1 MRSRILSAW
10 SKVSAKYPG
19 RVIIGAIIITIAAM
33 YVSKDLGMSMLWSDL
48 LPENNPQ
55 VMEFEKIL
63 DEYDSASN
71 SIVVIKGP
79 EESIKRFADEL
90 APQLRALDED
100 VKKVTYKIEK
110 DFILNHGFMLTKE
123 KYLKDM
129 TDTFKDF
136 SLAPLLTTLND
147 NFEKVYTGDEES
159 LSNKEKENEA
169 VNSLDGIEFFLTTMR
184 EFAEGNPEA
193 DEKLAEIAAERYLMG
208 EEYMISPD
216 KKWLIMMI
224 DPAFS
229 MEEMERAVANVD
241 TMQVILNRT
250 MENYPDIHAGLT
262 GLFPL
267 QRDEMF
273 YSLRDLKRT
282 SIVAM
287 TAIMLLFIISFRM
300 VSTPLLAGLNLI
312 IAIIWTAGLAKLL
325 VGDLNMMTS
334 MFAVIL
340 IGLGIDFSIHILSV
354 YNEMRKEGRNI
365 PDAVRNTLLK
375 SGAGIIT
382 GGLTTACAFLTIM
395 VSQTKGMREM
405 GLVLGIGILTCMVTT
420 IFVFPAILVMR
431 EKVMMKIRAEKY
443 KVRSVD
449 FKFLENTGVA
459 ITRKPKAWL
468 IVGLILTV
476 VFFYQAL
483 KVKFDYNYYNM
494 EPKGLE
500 SVALQDSMIEAFDMS
515 PDFLMI
521 TAETLDKARRVVED
535 ARDMKTVGLVS
546 SLSDYVPSSEDQE
559 KRRVYVREIRENL
572 SNRTALRGIS
582 ESEMDVIIAQ
592 LERLD
597 MNIYELGQMAY
608 LGGQDKVDRKI
619 KQLTG
624 DPEDENSV
632 SLILSLME
640 YLQANKETSA
650 AGLNKFQRG
659 YEPKME
665 EIALRMANLDEIT
678 IDDVPES
685 IKHNY
690 MNKSGDKM
698 LISIYPTQQMWDFE
712 FLERFVDQMS
722 RVDPHITGMP
732 PLQLTLMEYYG
743 EDGKKATVL
752 TLIVVFLLLLVDY
765 RDFKMAIMGMVPL
778 VFGVI
783 WMMGMMKSMGMMLT
797 YVNIMA
803 IPMIVGIGIDD
814 GVHILHRY
822 RVEGP
827 GKIPKV
833 LASTGK
839 AVLLTSLT
847 TMCGFGSLMLAEYR
861 GFASMGSLLVLG
873 VGACFLTTVIVLMSM
888 LAMREKGKVKVD
900 CK

>member
-1 MRSRILSAW
+1 MRTRILSGW

-19 RVIIGAIIITIAAM
+19 RVIIGAIIITVAAM
-33 YVSKDLGMSMLWSDL
+33 YISKDLGMSMLWSDL
-48 LPENNPQ
+48 LPEDNPQ
-55 VMEFEKIL
+55 VEEFEKIL

-71 SIVVIKGP
+71 SIVVINGP
-79 EESIKRFADEL
+79 ETSIKRFADEL

-100 VKKVTYKIEK
+100 VKRVSYKIEK
-110 DFILNHGFMLTKE
+110 DFVMNHGFMLTKE

-129 TDTFKDF
+129 TGMFKDF
-136 SLAPLLTTLND
+136 SLAPMLTALND

-169 VNSLDGIEFFLTTMR
+169 VNSLDGIQYFLTVMR
-184 EFAEGNPEA
+184 DFAEGKPGA
-193 DEKLAEIAAERYLMG
+193 DQKLAEIAAERYLLG

-229 MEEMERAVANVD
+229 LEEMDRAIANVD

-250 MENYPDIHAGLT
+250 MENYPGVHAGLT
-262 GLFPL
+262 GMFPL

-282 SIVAM
+282 SIIAM
-287 TAIMLLFIISFRM
+287 TAIMILFIVSFRM

-312 IAIIWTAGLAKLL
+312 VAIIWTAGLSRLL
-325 VGDLNMMTS
+325 VGELNMMTS

-340 IGLGIDFSIHILSV
+340 IGLGIDFSIHIISV
-354 YNEMRKEGRNI
+354 YHELRKEGEDI
-365 PDAVRNTLLK
+365 PEAVKNTLLK

-405 GLVLGIGILTCMVTT
+405 GLVLGIGIITCMLTT

-431 EKVMMKIRAEKY
+431 EKVMMKLRPKKY
-443 KVRSVD
+443 QARSVD
-449 FKFLENTGVA
+449 FVVLEKTGIA

-468 IVGLILTV
+468 IAGLLLTAF
-476 VFFYQAL
+476 FFYQAL

-500 SVALQDSMIEAFDMS
+500 SVALQDSMIDAFDMS

-521 TAETLDKARRVVED
+521 TAETLDKARQVVEN
-535 ARDMKTVGLVS
+535 ARDMKTVGYVN
-546 SLSDYVPSSEDQE
+546 SLSDYVPSPQDQAA
-559 KRRVYVREIRENL
+559 RRIHVQEIRDHLQQRRNV
-572 SNRTALRGIS
+572 R
-582 ESEMDVIIAQ
+582 DVSTRDLETIIAQ

-619 KQLTG
+619 KKITG
-624 DPEDENSV
+624 DPDDENSV
-632 SLILSLME
+632 SMILSLME
-640 YLQANKETSA
+640 YLQENEAAA
-650 AGLNKFQRG
+650 AGLSKFQKG
-659 YEPKME
+659 YEPEMHDIAYKMSNP
-665 EIALRMANLDEIT
+665 AEIT
-678 IDDVPES
+678 IEDVPES
-685 IKHNY
+685 IKRNY
-690 MNKSGDKM
+690 MNKNGDKM
-698 LISIYPTQQMWDFE
+698 LISIYPIQQMWDFE
-712 FLERFVDQMS
+712 FLNRFVDQMY
-722 RVDPHITGMP
+722 RVDPYITGMP

-743 EDGKKATVL
+743 EDGRKATIL
-752 TLIVVFLLLLVDY
+752 TLVVVFLLLLADY
-765 RDFKMAIMGMVPL
+765 RDFKMAMMGMVPL
-778 VFGVI
+778 VAGVI
-783 WMMGMMKSMGMMLT
+783 WMMGMMKSMGMMMT

-822 RVEGP
+822 RIEGK

-873 VGACFLTTVIVLMSM
+873 VGACFLTTVIVLASM
-888 LAMREKGKVKVD
+888 LAVREKGRVKN
-900 CK
+900 